1 MTKKKFNDLA
11 STKQKGLTANK
22 GWRKFLPKEFAK
34 SFLKTLGRDAAA
46 VARNPYG
53 RYERSTVLEGP

>member
-11 STKQKGLTANK
+11 STKQKGLPANK

-34 SFLKTLGRDAAA
+34 RFLKTLGAASLC
-46 VARNPYG
+46 R
-53 RYERSTVLEGP
+53 LEHRPHRAHLRPPIRPR